1 MGGAGLEAIAGNIY
15 GDPVRVSF
23 DPRASTPIRLVADKV
38 IPPIQPPTDSAQVKQ
53 IRIQRRDPQQVVG
66 SPDLSRRDGAAAEGL
81 RPASGGALP
90 GELRA
95 RALLLRAPGN
105 FGSGGAFDAF
115 WAAAGT
121 PRLIY
126 VTLQHPTPYYDDS
139 CGVNSD
145 NNGPYGDAIMQEL
158 IPAVES
164 RFRVI
169 REPWARMLTGG
180 STGGWIAAAHQ
191 SCTPTSTAA
200 RSRAAPTASISG
212 ITRSSTSTA
221 TPTPTSS
228 TKAG

>member
-1 MGGAGLEAIAGNIY
+1 M
-15 GDPVRVSF
+15 
-23 DPRASTPIRLVADKV
+23 
-38 IPPIQPPTDSAQVKQ
+38 
-53 IRIQRRDPQQVVG
+53 
-66 SPDLSRRDGAAAEGL
+66 
-81 RPASGGALP
+81 
-90 GELRA
+90 
-95 RALLLRAPGN
+95 
-105 FGSGGAFDAF
+105 
-115 WAAAGT
+115 
-121 PRLIY
+121 
-126 VTLQHPTPYYDDS
+126 TLQHPTPYYDDS

-191 SCTPTSTAA
+191 VLHPDFYGGAFASC
-200 RSRAAPTASISG
+200 PTASISG